1 MSKPRAQFFKFR
13 LYVADRTP
21 NSVLALANLTALCR
35 TYLPDRHEIEI
46 VDVLRRPERAMAD
59 GIFMTPALVK
69 LSPSPIVRLIGTLSK
84 SQAALGALGLE
95 ALSA

>member
-1 MSKPRAQFFKFR
+1 MRKPRGQSFKFR

-21 NSVLALANLTALCR
+21 NSALATANLTALCR

-69 LSPSPIVRLIGTLSK
+69 LAPLPVIRVIGTLSRT
-84 SQAALGALGLE
+84 QATLQALGLE
-95 ALSA
+95 TLTA